1 MVEKRVTNI
10 VSQRLIKKVVK
21 QTWSAMHQVPSYRSK
36 RKEILED
43 FRKQKE
49 LAKLTPEQRMPKE
62 LTLGEIKGS
71 LFGTPYHREAGDV
84 DLRMKLGESS
94 DLCLHQGKMLTEKDR
109 KVIARTMAAFQKD
122 PRNVPCMSKQE
133 LKRSL
138 RAMGVVPTTSD
149 KRQLVFLTMRA
160 LSKASLSGG
169 RVTLH
174 EDEVLPAAE
183 GSALLSNERP
193 GSVLAEAPAAE
204 AVAEVAAA
212 TAPPPPP
219 AVAEAN
225 TEAAAAAAAA
235 KAPPPLAAALDEI
248 GTMPPIQIEEKH
260 LATLSRMN
268 PQDLRL
274 SMLSADGLII
284 SNQGTRFA
292 KVGGA
297 SLVAL
302 YKRRQSSAAKPET
315 DGEVGGE
322 WSRDVANPVFH
333 IPKDIVIPPGG
344 VLEIVAGPRGKR
356 YVGLATDLPVPWQT
370 VCWHPE
376 HNYFLTCW
384 AVTLNSNQGG
394 RHQTVTRSVLQGRGK
409 SDGRERMRRGLDS
422 EKELNESLD
431 ASSPAPRTMLN
442 EFAGEVRKAFEEE
455 TETWRVE
462 NSDTRYGE
470 EDAGYVPAPD
480 YRHDIMGLKAMV
492 QKQEAARAAAPL
504 KHPNSQGIINPI
516 AFSNKLITNKGR
528 AFFG

>member
-1 MVEKRVTNI
+1 MPDIKLTTGI
-10 VSQRLIKKVVK
+10 LSQRLIKKVTS
-21 QTWSAMHQVPSYRSK
+21 QTWAGMHKIPTYNSK
-36 RKEILED
+36 RKEILAD
-43 FRKQKE
+43 YRKQKE
-49 LAKLTPEQRMPKE
+49 LAKLSPAQRMPKE

-71 LFGTPYHREAGDV
+71 LFGTPYHREAEDV
-84 DLRMKLGESS
+84 LDGLRMKLGDSG
-94 DLCLHQGKMLTEKDR
+94 DLSLHQGKLLTEKDR

-122 PRNVPCMSKQE
+122 PRNIPCMSKQE

-160 LSKASLSGG
+160 LSKANLSGG

-174 EDEVLPAAE
+174 EDAVLPAAE

-193 GSVLAEAPAAE
+193 GSVLVEAPAAE
-204 AVAEVAAA
+204 AVAEAAA
-212 TAPPPPP
+212 AAAAAAPP

-225 TEAAAAAAAA
+225 AE
-235 KAPPPLAAALDEI
+235 APPPLAAALDEI
-248 GTMPPIQIEEKH
+248 GPMPPVRIDEKH

-274 SMLSADGLII
+274 SMLSADSLMIV
-284 SNQGTRFA
+284 NQGTRFA

-297 SLVAL
+297 SLVVS
-302 YKRRQSSAAKPET
+302 YKRRPASSPKPET

-322 WSRDVANPVFH
+322 WSRDVANPVYH
-333 IPKDIVIPPGG
+333 VPKDIVIPPGG
-344 VLEIVAGPRGKR
+344 VLEVVAGTRGKR

-376 HNYFLTCW
+376 HNYFLNCW
-384 AVTLNSNQGG
+384 AVTLNSNTGG

-409 SDGRERMRRGLDS
+409 SDRRERLRRGLDA
-422 EKELNESLD
+422 EKGLNESLG

-455 TETWRVE
+455 TEAWRVE

-470 EDAGYVPAPD
+470 EDVGYVPAPD

-516 AFSNKLITNKGR
+516 AFSNTVVTNKGR
-528 AFFG
+528 PFFGTI